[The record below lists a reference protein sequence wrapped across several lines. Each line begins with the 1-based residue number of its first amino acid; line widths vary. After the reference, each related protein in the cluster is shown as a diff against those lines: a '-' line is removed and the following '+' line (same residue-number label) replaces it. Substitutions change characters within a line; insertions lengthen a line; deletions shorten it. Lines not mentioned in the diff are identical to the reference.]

1 MLHTFLAKNEQNKEN
16 KKKYLSMFYSL
27 SMLSLGA
34 TSSTSTA
41 VAAGLCASQQIL
53 ASIFE
58 MIELENEKHEQK
70 L

>member
-1 MLHTFLAKNEQNKEN
+1 
-16 KKKYLSMFYSL
+16 MFYSL

-53 ASIFE
+53 TSIFE